1 MKTKELIGSEVAA
14 TIEQQIPGAV
24 VESADGCIVVE
35 RMSIAA
41 VMRFLKTADDF
52 DFSYLNNLTAVDNLD
67 HFEVIYHLTS
77 FAHKHMLC
85 VKTRVDGR
93 ENLEVPSVTSVWQ
106 GADFQEREVYD
117 LLGIRFAGHPNLKR
131 IALWDGFEGH
141 PLRKDFL

>member
-77 FAHKHMLC
+77 FTHKHMLC

>member
-1 MKTKELIGSEVAA
+1 MKVKALVGSEVAA
-14 TIEQQIPGAV
+14 AIEAQIPGAV
-24 VESADGCIVVE
+24 TESTDDCIVVE

-77 FAHKHMLC
+77 FTHKHTLC
-85 VKTRVDGR
+85 VRTRVAGR
-93 ENLEVPSVTSVWQ
+93 DNPEVPSVTSVWQ

-131 IALWDGFEGH
+131 IATWEGFEGH
-141 PLRKDFL
+141 ALRKDFL

>member
-1 MKTKELIGSEVAA
+1 LKTKELVGSEVAA

-24 VESADGCIVVE
+24 VESTDGCIVVE

-52 DFSYLNNLTAVDNLD
+52 DFNYLNNLTAVDSLD

-77 FAHKHMLC
+77 FTHKHMLC
-85 VKTRVDGR
+85 VKTHVDGR